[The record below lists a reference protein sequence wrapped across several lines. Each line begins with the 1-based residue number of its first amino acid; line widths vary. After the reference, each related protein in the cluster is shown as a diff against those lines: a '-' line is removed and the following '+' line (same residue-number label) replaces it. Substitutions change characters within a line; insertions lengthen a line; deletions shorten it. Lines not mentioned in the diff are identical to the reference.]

1 VGLRTCSATQSEPN
15 EAATASSSQP
25 ADAAHVFGG
34 SGGLTAD
41 AKQSMRFW
49 NEHHADAGIPQGLL
63 EGLLE
68 ESERERRAARR
79 WLGNC
84 VDGLHL
90 GEWTHAHAHHTYH
103 ALIHPCG
110 GSPTSALLYLC
121 LREATPR
128 RRSGITTSVSCRL
141 PVSLKGSCRVVVSW

>member
-1 VGLRTCSATQSEPN
+1 
-15 EAATASSSQP
+15 
-25 ADAAHVFGG
+25 VFGG

-41 AKQSMRFW
+41 SKQSMRFW
-49 NEHHADAGIPQGLL
+49 NEHHADAGIPQRLL

-68 ESERERRAARR
+68 ESERERQAARR

-90 GEWTHAHAHHTYH
+90 GERTQAHAHHTYH

-110 GSPTSALLYLC
+110 ELPILPSAL
-121 LREATPR
+121 P
-128 RRSGITTSVSCRL
+128 L
-141 PVSLKGSCRVVVSW
+141 PP